1 MSATSY
7 KRGKRDTATI
17 VTPLPLP
24 NSQRQV
30 YNKPSARV
38 DPARIPEDIYREIS
52 LHLSDADSLRFA
64 TASKTVYRAVG
75 PRPRYV
81 VAKSSSQVI
90 ALAKFIA
97 EHQSTLVS
105 LDVHMTTDDSVL
117 DAMCDI
123 LAKANRS
130 LRRLVVNTATLQHLA
145 SQGQLQSLGFSG
157 LTGLTLYDTSE
168 EILREL
174 HLPSSLRTL
183 RLVRCIS
190 SMTWT
195 ELAGAVQGPS
205 ALVDLCLQDCDF
217 EEPEDVSGS
226 EVTNSDSFAFQSLTT
241 LRVISTVLPESL
253 LLFSKMFPRIT
264 TLVMTYS
271 LFPFEDESLIS
282 RNSHSFQT
290 LALSE
295 LDERLEIPWPVY
307 NLRVLAMRE
316 KDLQCALDSVSTD
329 DLTGLFIRARRMV
342 QSIWT
347 SNIVNDV
354 TDIRWLEFESIEKDF
369 TTTITLFT
377 RLFEEQDPYVSEC
390 LPLMMLSI
398 AAPRRRNDHSFSATF
413 LINAAAALPNLRY
426 IALAD
431 PKEVPTALMDDLSG
445 DRAPWR
451 WWRVIRGERTELKEI
466 PGWEGE
472 RVRRFF
478 READREKVDAFDEH
492 FHALR

>member
-1 MSATSY
+1 MPITSP
-7 KRGKRDTATI
+7 KRGARGTAAI

-24 NSQRQV
+24 NNQRKI
-30 YNKPSARV
+30 YNQPSARV
-38 DPARIPEDIYREIS
+38 DPTRIPEDIYREIS

-64 TASKTVYRAVG
+64 MASKTVYRAVG
-75 PRPRYV
+75 PRPRNV
-81 VAKSSSQVI
+81 MAKSSSQVT

-97 EHQSTLVS
+97 EHGSALIS
-105 LDVHMTTDDSVL
+105 LDIHIPTDDSIL

-123 LAKANRS
+123 LAQATSS
-130 LRRLVVNTATLQHLA
+130 LHHLVVSTTTLQHLA
-145 SQGQLQSLGFSG
+145 SQGRLQSLGFSG

-168 EILREL
+168 EILRGM
-174 HLPSSLRTL
+174 HLPASLRTL
-183 RLVRCIS
+183 RLVRCSS
-190 SMTWT
+190 SMTWN
-195 ELAGAVQGPS
+195 ELAGSVQGPS
-205 ALVDLCLQDCDF
+205 ALDDLCLEDCDF
-217 EEPEDVSGS
+217 EEPEDVSGG
-226 EVTNSDSFAFQSLTT
+226 EATHGDTFAFQSLTI
-241 LRVISTVLPESL
+241 LRAISTVLPESL
-253 LLFSKMFPRIT
+253 LLFSKMFPRIS

-271 LFPFEDESLIS
+271 LFPFEDEGLIS

-342 QSIWT
+342 PSIWT

-354 TDIRWLEFESIEKDF
+354 TEIRWLEFESIEKDF

-377 RLFEEQDPYVSEC
+377 RLFEEQSSDVSEC
-390 LPLMMLSI
+390 MPLMMLSI

-431 PKEVPTALMDDLSG
+431 PKEVPTALMEDLSG

-478 READREKVDAFDEH
+478 REASREKVDAFDEN
-492 FHALR
+492 FQALR